1 MSGPST
7 GAHRKRPLGVTL
19 LSILQTIAGI
29 TFLIDFIVM
38 LAYSSWAASVEGQA
52 RLTEVFSPELA
63 ENVPGL
69 LFVLGL
75 VYLALG
81 ISTLLLARG
90 LFNGRERARGKA
102 RTIAMLAI
110 LFAIIGALFLNRI
123 SPDRFDIQ
131 ATWWSIIFNI
141 FVIWYLGKPSVKAF
155 FAGR

>member
-1 MSGPST
+1 
-7 GAHRKRPLGVTL
+7 L

-131 ATWWSIIFNI
+131 ATWWSIIFNF